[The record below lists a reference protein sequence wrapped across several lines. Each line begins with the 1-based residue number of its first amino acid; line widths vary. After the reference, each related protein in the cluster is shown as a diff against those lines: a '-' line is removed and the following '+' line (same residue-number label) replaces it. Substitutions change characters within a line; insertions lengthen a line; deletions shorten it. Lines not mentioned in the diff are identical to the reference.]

1 MCGVTCPFA
10 RNIEMHDVLVL
21 ISQSHARY
29 MASICIESIWTAV
42 AQERPYGSKV
52 TSMIEYV
59 DVIDCS
65 QISTD

>member
-1 MCGVTCPFA
+1 MCGVTCSFA

-21 ISQSHARY
+21 ISQFHAWY
-29 MASICIESIWTAV
+29 MASICIESIWTVV